1 MFFFCIGLPSRF
13 GEWCQAVTAHLI
25 GQILGPVQG
34 IYIDTLDQFA
44 VQAIQVEAPYTIVTS
59 WQLAGPLCM
68 ALGEANKPFILVL
81 DHPHHALENLV
92 VRHGEAFL
100 EATRAIAKS
109 CATVVSCAA
118 MPGALVLDAAR
129 DAPDPVATAAA
140 IARHFGLAI
149 GDAEIADLLG
159 PLAETDLLP
168 DPEAHRSWW
177 EQLDDA
183 QRALAAGAIDPYIA
197 RLAGGDLGPIVWER
211 DLFYMNEEPPTES
224 ELPASRPIDVTG
236 RPRYFLYGPYITL
249 PPGAWSATI
258 ALGFSAEAAELSYLV
273 EVCTGMEVVLAAVT
287 LQPGQQHVVEISLNF
302 SITAPDMVEI
312 RMLNER
318 AAFDGRLAL
327 GHVVLVPAGTLRPE
341 TRSYL
346 ETVLDL

>member
-13 GEWCQAVTAHLI
+13 AEWCQAVTARFVEN
-25 GQILGPVQG
+25 ILGPVRE
-34 IYIDTLDQFA
+34 IYVDTLDQFA
-44 VQAIQVEAPYTIVTS
+44 VQAIQAESPYAVVAS
-59 WQLAGPLCM
+59 WQIAGPLW
-68 ALGEANKPFILVL
+68 ASLAEANKPFLLVR

-100 EATRAIAKS
+100 EATRTVARS
-109 CATVVSCAA
+109 CATMVSCATL
-118 MPGALVLDAAR
+118 PGALVLDAAR
-129 DAPDPVATAAA
+129 DAADPVATAAA
-140 IARHFGLAI
+140 IARHFGFAG
-149 GDAEIADLLG
+149 GDADIAALLG
-159 PLAETDLLP
+159 PLAEADLLP
-168 DPEAHRSWW
+168 DPAEHRSWW

-183 QRALAAGAIDPYIA
+183 QRALVTGAVDPYVA

-211 DLFYMNEEPPTES
+211 DLFYMNEEPPREIDP
-224 ELPASRPIDVTG
+224 PASRPIDVTG

-258 ALGFSAEAAELSYLV
+258 ALGLSAEAAELSYLV
-273 EVCTGMEVVLAAVT
+273 EVCAGAEVVLAAVT
-287 LQPGQQHVVEISLNF
+287 LQPGQQRVIETNLNF
-302 SITAPDMVEI
+302 SIAEPGMIEI

-327 GHVVLVPAGTLRPE
+327 GHVVLTPAGTLRPE

-346 ETVLDL
+346 ETVLGL

>member
-13 GEWCQAVTAHLI
+13 GEWCQAVTVRLVE
-25 GQILGPVQG
+25 QILGPAQG
-34 IYIDTLDQFA
+34 INVDMLDQF
-44 VQAIQVEAPYTIVTS
+44 VNQAIGATTPYVVVGSHQIV
-59 WQLAGPLCM
+59 GPLWTSL
-68 ALGEANKPFILVL
+68 AEANKPFVL
-81 DHPHHALENLV
+81 ALDDPHYALDNLV
-92 VRHGEAFL
+92 VRHGAEFL
-100 EATRAIAKS
+100 DALRVVAKS
-109 CATVVSCAA
+109 CASVVSCATL
-118 MPGALVLDAAR
+118 PGALVLDAGR
-129 DAPDPVATAAA
+129 DAADPVATAAA
-140 IARHFGLAI
+140 IARHLGLAC
-149 GDAEIADLLG
+149 GEAEIADLLG

-168 DPEAHRSWW
+168 DPEEHRSWW

-183 QRALAAGAIDPYIA
+183 QHALVTGAVDPYIA

-211 DLFYMNEEPPTES
+211 DLFYMNEEPPTEPDP
-224 ELPASRPIDVTG
+224 PAARPIDITG

-287 LQPGQQHVVEISLNF
+287 LQPGPQHVVEISLNF
-302 SITAPDMVEI
+302 SITAPDMIEI

-346 ETVLDL
+346 ETVLGL